1 MDYQTL
7 EKLLPLAEEGKMVL
21 GLDTIARL
29 MADLG
34 NPQDKLPTIHIAGTN
49 GKGSA
54 AMMLATILEEAGY
67 KVGLYTSP
75 SIMSF
80 NERMMVNRQPVS
92 DEAIIQAAQAIKASC
107 ERLDLHLTE
116 FEVYTAMAWLI
127 FEAQACDLLVLEV
140 GLGGRLDAT
149 NLVQAPLVTLLMKIA
164 FDHVGILGHSLA
176 EIAGEKAGI
185 IKADRPVISY
195 PQDPEAKAVIAA
207 KAEELGAPYLEVD
220 PGDIQALESG
230 QARKQRFSYKGLT
243 WQLNLLEAH
252 QLENASVVLEA
263 IQSLRQEGYK
273 ISDDA
278 IARGL
283 DQVKW
288 PARFEIMHDQP
299 TIVVDGSHN
308 LDGVSQ
314 LKLNLQRYFPGQKI
328 IAIMGMLADKDVSHA
343 VSEILPI
350 LDQVVTVRPNTP
362 RALTAE
368 ELRDKIVSIYPE
380 QYDTIIPS
388 DSYEDAFNKAMEL
401 LDEDAVL
408 VIFGSFYYVGY
419 MRNLINKKLGNDM
432 NYG

>member
-1 MDYQTL
+1 MDYETL
-7 EKLLPLAEEGKMVL
+7 EELLPLAEEGKMVL
-21 GLDTIARL
+21 GLDTMAQL

-34 NPQDKLPTIHIAGTN
+34 NPQDHLPTIHIAGTN

-80 NERMMVNRQPVS
+80 NERIMVNRVPIS
-92 DEAIIQAAQAIKASC
+92 DEAIIRAAQAIKGSC

-127 FEAQACDLLVLEV
+127 FADQDCDLIVLEV

-149 NLVQAPLVTLLMKIA
+149 NLVKAPLLTLLMKIA
-164 FDHVGILGHSLA
+164 FDHVGILGHTLG

-185 IKADRPVISY
+185 IKAGRPVISY
-195 PQDPEAKAVIAA
+195 PQDPEAQAVIQARA
-207 KAEELGAPYLEVD
+207 KEMGAPYLEVD
-220 PGDIQALESG
+220 PDDIQDLPSN
-230 QARKQRFSYKGLT
+230 QARKQVFSYKGQT

-252 QLENASVVLEA
+252 QLQNASVVLEA
-263 IQSLRQEGYK
+263 VESLRQQGYP
-273 ISDDA
+273 ISDQA
-278 IARGL
+278 LARGL

-288 PARFEIMHDQP
+288 QARFEIMHDQP

-314 LKLNLQRYFPGQKI
+314 LKLNLERYFPDQRI
-328 IAIMGMLADKDVSHA
+328 VAIMGMLADKDVTHA
-343 VSEILPI
+343 VAEIAPI
-350 LDQVVTVRPNTP
+350 LDQIVTVRPNTP
-362 RALTAE
+362 RALSAQ
-368 ELRDKIVSIYPE
+368 ELRNKIVSIYPE
-380 QYDTIIPS
+380 QYDTIVPAV
-388 DSYEDAFNKAMEL
+388 SYEDAFTIAMDL

-419 MRNLINKKLGNDM
+419 MRNLINKKLGNDI
-432 NYG
+432 